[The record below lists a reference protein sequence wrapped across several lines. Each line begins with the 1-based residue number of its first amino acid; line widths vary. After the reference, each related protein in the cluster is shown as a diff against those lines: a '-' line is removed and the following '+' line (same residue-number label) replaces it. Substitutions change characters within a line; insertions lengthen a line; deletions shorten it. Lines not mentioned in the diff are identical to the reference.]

1 MKNCGWKW
9 NSNKI
14 FWILTPRTPC
24 TLPYEYAKSQV
35 KVLTC
40 KTLLKPLWVSGLL
53 WSLIAHGLLLEFLML
68 TNYSSWEITNAPP
81 NIIPNN
87 ALHKDLYTSI
97 WKPWQKK
104 LHTSTNA
111 FKTVF
116 KFTDYKNLW
125 GLDPYLKIPQASF

>member
-1 MKNCGWKW
+1 MCEKLWLEMKFKENLLK
-9 NSNKI
+9 SDSADTVY
-14 FWILTPRTPC
+14 LTH
-24 TLPYEYAKSQV
+24 EYAKSQV

-97 WKPWQKK
+97 
-104 LHTSTNA
+104 
-111 FKTVF
+111 
-116 KFTDYKNLW
+116 
-125 GLDPYLKIPQASF
+125 